1 MRKSS
6 LPAGEQRLSVSQNIY
21 FGNRSML
28 EAWAVRLSER
38 EVTAGH
44 PRTSHPGLQGYIF
57 GAKTILKGMGS
68 PKTAAEADD
77 SYRVDCGGRC

>member
-1 MRKSS
+1 M
-6 LPAGEQRLSVSQNIY
+6 SQNIY
-21 FGNRSML
+21 FGNRSTL

-38 EVTAGH
+38 GVTAGH
-44 PRTSHPGLQGYIF
+44 PSHPGLQGYIF
-57 GAKTILKGMGS
+57 GAKKILKGMGC